1 MVDTIKR
8 SLWRVFLN
16 TTPLSTA
23 TYVQIG
29 SGVSG
34 AKLDMNP
41 ETTKQT
47 DINEDNAR
55 VSVDS
60 YAPTLPIKQVAKN
73 ADSVFEFIDNL
84 RKTRAVAE
92 DAETDIVLVDAYET
106 GGPTAYPAQQQNV
119 SIQIDSFG
127 GDGGK
132 PVEIEY
138 TINFNGDPVIGTFNA
153 WTLAFTAS

>member
-60 YAPTLPIKQVAKN
+60 YAPTFPIKQVAKN
-73 ADSVFEFIDNL
+73 ADAVFEFIDNL
-84 RKTRAVAE
+84 RKTRAAAPASNATAPE
-92 DAETDIVLVDAYET
+92 MMSSRLRKSGRLGSSTT
-106 GGPTAYPAQQQNV
+106 GG
-119 SIQIDSFG
+119 
-127 GDGGK
+127 
-132 PVEIEY
+132 
-138 TINFNGDPVIGTFNA
+138 
-153 WTLAFTAS
+153 

>member
-8 SLWRVFLN
+8 SQWKTMLN
-16 TTPLSTA
+16 TTPSSTA

-29 SGVSG
+29 DGVAS
-34 AKLDMNP
+34 AKLGMNP

-47 DINEDNAR
+47 DIDEDNAR

-60 YAPTLPIKQVAKN
+60 YAPTLPIKQIAKN
-73 ADSVFEFIDNL
+73 TDAVFEFIDNL
-84 RKTRAVAE
+84 RKTRAVNE

-106 GGPTAYPAQQQNV
+106 GGPTAYPAQQQDV

-132 PVEIEY
+132 PIEIEY
-138 TINFNGDPVIGTFNA
+138 TINFNGDPVAGAFNA
-153 WTLAFTAS
+153 TAGTFTAS